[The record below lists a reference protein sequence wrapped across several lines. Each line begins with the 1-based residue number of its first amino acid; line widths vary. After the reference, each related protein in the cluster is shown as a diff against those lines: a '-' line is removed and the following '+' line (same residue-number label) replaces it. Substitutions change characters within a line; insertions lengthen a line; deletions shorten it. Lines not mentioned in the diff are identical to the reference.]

1 MNIVVCLK
9 QVPKK
14 DSILRIAA
22 DQKWIDDRDL
32 SYEMSEADAYALE
45 EALRQKEKQ
54 GGGGEVIVIA
64 LGPERVRQSIK
75 EALAKGADR
84 AIHLHDEIFN
94 AAVDAAGV
102 ARALAAALKNEKID
116 LIFTGL
122 QSDDYGFAQVGL
134 ILAETLAFSSAT
146 IVMEVQPEGDSVRVK
161 RELESGWFQWV
172 KIPMPALL
180 TIQSGI
186 NQLRYATLKGIM
198 NAKKKELREVKAAD
212 LGLTAD
218 DLKPAQVIEKAYL
231 PRKSKQTE
239 LIEGKP
245 SEAAA
250 KLVEKLRFDA
260 RVL

>member
-45 EALRQKEKQ
+45 EALRQKEKH
-54 GGGGEVIVIA
+54 GSGEVIVLA

-84 AIHLHDEIFN
+84 AIHLHDDLFN
-94 AAVDAAGV
+94 AATDAAGI
-102 ARALAAALKNEKID
+102 ARALAAALKNETFD
-116 LIFTGL
+116 LVFTGL
-122 QSDDYGFAQVGL
+122 QSDDYGYAQVGL
-134 ILAETLAFSSAT
+134 ILAETLGLSSAT
-146 IVMEVQPEGDSVRVK
+146 IVMEVQPETSDVRVK

-172 KIPMPALL
+172 RIPMPALL

-198 NAKKKELREVKAAD
+198 AAKKKEIKEIKAAD
-212 LGLTAD
+212 LGLTAE

-231 PRKSKQTE
+231 PQKTKQTE

-245 SEAAA
+245 AEAAA
-250 KLVEKLRFDA
+250 KLVEKLKFDA

>member
-14 DSILRIAA
+14 DSILRIGAG
-22 DQKWIDDRDL
+22 QKWIDERDI

-45 EALRQKEKQ
+45 EALRQKEKH
-54 GGGGEVIVIA
+54 GGEVIVIS

-84 AIHLHDEIFN
+84 AIHLQDPLFDG
-94 AAVDAAGV
+94 VTDADGIG
-102 ARALAAALKNEKID
+102 RALAAALKDEQYD

-134 ILAETLAFSSAT
+134 IVAEKLGLPSAT
-146 IVMEVQPEGDSVRVK
+146 IVMEVQPEGTGVRVK

-172 KIPMPALL
+172 KMPMPGLL

-198 NAKKKELREVKAAD
+198 AAKKKEIREVKASD

-218 DLKPAQVIEKAYL
+218 DLKPRQNVERAYL
-231 PRKSKQTE
+231 PEKTKRTE
-239 LIEGKP
+239 IIEGKP

-260 RVL
+260 RVI

>member
-1 MNIVVCLK
+1 MNIIVCLK

-14 DSILRIAA
+14 DSILRIAS
-22 DQKWIDDRDL
+22 DQKWIDERDL

-45 EALRQKEKQ
+45 EALRQKEKS
-54 GGGGEVIVIA
+54 GGEVIVIS

-84 AIHLHDEIFN
+84 AIHVSDPLFDSVADPVVI
-94 AAVDAAGV
+94 
-102 ARALAAALKNEKID
+102 ARALAAALKDEKFD
-116 LIFTGL
+116 LVMTGL

-134 ILAETLAFSSAT
+134 ILAELLGLPSAT
-146 IVMEVQPEGDSVRVK
+146 IVMEVQPQGSDVRVK

-172 KIPMPALL
+172 TMPMPAVL

-198 NAKKKELREVKAAD
+198 AAKKKEIRELKGAD
-212 LGLTAD
+212 LGLGAD
-218 DLKPAQVIEKAYL
+218 SAQAGQQILRTYVPE
-231 PRKSKQTE
+231 KSKSTE
-239 LIEGKP
+239 MIEGKP
-245 SEAAA
+245 AEIAA
-250 KLVEKLRFDA
+250 KLIEKLRFEA

>member
-22 DQKWIDDRDL
+22 DQKWIDERDL
-32 SYEMSEADAYALE
+32 SHEMSEADAYALE
-45 EALRQKEKQ
+45 EALRQKEKH
-54 GGGGEVIVIA
+54 GGEVVVIS
-64 LGPERVRQSIK
+64 LGPDRVRQSIK

-84 AIHLHDEIFN
+84 AIHLNDPLFEG
-94 AAVDAAGV
+94 ATDAASI
-102 ARALAAALKNEKID
+102 ARALAAALKGESYD

-134 ILAETLAFSSAT
+134 ILAELLGLPSAT
-146 IVMEVQPEGDSVRVK
+146 IVMEVQPEEGSVRVK

-172 KIPMPALL
+172 RLPMPALL

-198 NAKKKELREVKAAD
+198 AAKKKEIREVKASD
-212 LGLTAD
+212 LGLGPD
-218 DLKPAQVIEKAYL
+218 DLKPRQTIERAYL
-231 PRKSKQTE
+231 PEKTKRTE
-239 LIEGKP
+239 IIEGRP
-245 SEAAA
+245 AEAAA
-250 KLVEKLRFDA
+250 KLVEKLKFDA
-260 RVL
+260 RVI

>member
-22 DQKWIDDRDL
+22 DQKWIDERDI

-45 EALRQKEKQ
+45 EALRQKEKH
-54 GGGGEVIVIA
+54 GGEVIVIS

-84 AIHLHDEIFN
+84 AIHLNDPLFDG
-94 AAVDAAGV
+94 ATDAAAV
-102 ARALAAALKNEKID
+102 ARAIAAALKDEIYD

-122 QSDDYGFAQVGL
+122 QSDDYGFGQVGL
-134 ILAETLAFSSAT
+134 ILAEQLGLASAT
-146 IVMEVQPEGDSVRVK
+146 IAMEVQPEAGKVRVK

-172 KIPMPALL
+172 KVPMPAVL

-198 NAKKKELREVKAAD
+198 AAKKKEMREVKAAD
-212 LGLTAD
+212 LGLTPD
-218 DLKPAQVIEKAYL
+218 DLKPAQIIERAYL
-231 PRKSKQTE
+231 PEKTKRTE
-239 LIEGKP
+239 IIQGKP
-245 SEAAA
+245 AEAAA
-250 KLVEKLRFDA
+250 KLIEKLRFDA

>member
-45 EALRQKEKQ
+45 EALRQKEKH
-54 GGGGEVIVIA
+54 GGEVAVIS

-84 AIHLHDEIFN
+84 AIHVSDPRLDS
-94 AAVDAAGV
+94 AADPMVI
-102 ARALAAALKNEKID
+102 ARALATALKNEKYD
-116 LIFTGL
+116 LIVTGL
-122 QSDDYGFAQVGL
+122 QSDDCGFAQVGL
-134 ILAETLAFSSAT
+134 IMAELLGLPSAT
-146 IVMEVQPEGDSVRVK
+146 IVMEVQPEGSSVKVK

-172 KIPMPALL
+172 RMPMPALL

-198 NAKKKELREVKAAD
+198 AAKKKELREVNATD
-212 LGLTAD
+212 LGLTDAD
-218 DLKPAQVIEKAYL
+218 FVAGQSIERTYV
-231 PRKSKQTE
+231 PEKSKRTE
-239 LIEGKP
+239 MIEGKP
-245 SEAAA
+245 SEIAA
-250 KLVEKLRFDA
+250 KLIEKLRFEA

>member
-9 QVPKK
+9 QVPHK

-22 DQKWIDDRDL
+22 DRKWIDERDL

-45 EALRQKEKQ
+45 EALRQKEKH
-54 GGGGEVIVIA
+54 GGEVIVIS

-84 AIHLHDEIFN
+84 AIHLHDPAF
-94 AAVDAAGV
+94 DAATDAGAI
-102 ARALAAALKNEKID
+102 ARALAAALKGEKFD

-134 ILAETLAFSSAT
+134 IVAEELGLPSAT
-146 IVMEVQPEGDSVRVK
+146 IVMEVQPEEGNVRVK

-172 KIPMPALL
+172 RMPMPAVL

-198 NAKKKELREVKAAD
+198 AAKKKEIREVKAAD
-212 LGLTAD
+212 LGLAGD
-218 DLKPAQVIEKAYL
+218 ALKPAQSVERAYL
-231 PRKSKQTE
+231 PEKTKQTE
-239 LIEGKP
+239 MIEGKP
-245 SEAAA
+245 ADIAQ

-260 RVL
+260 RVI

>member
-14 DSILRIAA
+14 DSILRIAP
-22 DQKWIDDRDL
+22 DQKWIDERDL

-45 EALRQKEKQ
+45 EALRQKEKH
-54 GGGGEVIVIA
+54 GGEVIVIS

-84 AIHLHDEIFN
+84 AIHLHD
-94 AAVDAAGV
+94 AVFDQATDATAV
-102 ARALAAALKNEKID
+102 ARALAAALKDEKFD

-134 ILAETLAFSSAT
+134 VLAQRLGLPSAT
-146 IVMEVQPEGDSVRVK
+146 IVMEVQPEADGVRVK

-172 KIPMPALL
+172 KVPMPALL

-198 NAKKKELREVKAAD
+198 AAKKKELREVKAAD
-212 LGLTAD
+212 VGLTAD
-218 DLKPAQVIEKAYL
+218 DLQPGQTIERAYL
-231 PRKSKQTE
+231 PQKSKQTE
-239 LIEGKP
+239 MLEGKP
-245 SEAAA
+245 AEVAA

-260 RVL
+260 RVF

>member
-14 DSILRIAA
+14 DSILRIGA
-22 DQKWIDDRDL
+22 DGKWIDERDI

-45 EALRQKEKQ
+45 EALRQKEKH
-54 GGGGEVIVIA
+54 GGEVVVIS
-64 LGPERVRQSIK
+64 LGPERARQSIK

-84 AIHLHDEIFN
+84 AIHLFDSVFDTATDS
-94 AAVDAAGV
+94 AAV
-102 ARALAAALKNEKID
+102 ARAISAALKDEKYD
-116 LIFTGL
+116 LILTGL

-134 ILAETLAFSSAT
+134 IVAEQLGLPSAT
-146 IVMEVQPEGDSVRVK
+146 IVMEVQPEEGTVRVK

-172 KIPMPALL
+172 RLPMPALL

-198 NAKKKELREVKAAD
+198 AAKKKEIREVKGTD
-212 LGLTAD
+212 VGLSAD
-218 DLKPAQVIEKAYL
+218 DLKPAQVIERAYL
-231 PRKSKQTE
+231 PEKTKSTE
-239 LIEGKP
+239 FIEGKP
-245 SEAAA
+245 AEAAA

-260 RVL
+260 RVI

>member
-1 MNIVVCLK
+1 MKIVVCLK

-22 DQKWIDDRDL
+22 DKKWIDERDL
-32 SYEMSEADAYALE
+32 SYEISEADAYALE
-45 EALRQKEKQ
+45 EALRQKEKH
-54 GGGGEVIVIA
+54 GGEVVVIS

-84 AIHLHDEIFN
+84 AIHLFDPVFE
-94 AAVDAAGV
+94 AATDAPGI
-102 ARALAAALKNEKID
+102 ARSLAEALKSEQYD

-134 ILAETLAFSSAT
+134 IIAQLLDLPSAT
-146 IVMEVQPEGDSVRVK
+146 IVMEVQPEDGVVRVK

-172 KIPMPALL
+172 RLPRPCLL

-198 NAKKKELREVKAAD
+198 AAKKKELKEVKATD
-212 LGLTAD
+212 LGLTAE
-218 DLKPAQVIEKAYL
+218 DLKPMQAIERTYV
-231 PRKSKQTE
+231 PEKSKKTE
-239 LIEGKP
+239 ILDGKP
-245 SEAAA
+245 AEIAA

-260 RVL
+260 RVI

>member
-1 MNIVVCLK
+1 MKTVVCLK

-22 DQKWIDDRDL
+22 DQNWIDERDL

-45 EALRQKEKQ
+45 EALRQKERS
-54 GGGGEVIVIA
+54 GGEVVVIS

-84 AIHLHDEIFN
+84 AIHVSDPLFDN
-94 AAVDAAGV
+94 ATDPTAIAK
-102 ARALAAALKNEKID
+102 ALAAALKGEQYD
-116 LIFTGL
+116 MIFTGL

-134 ILAETLAFSSAT
+134 IVAELLDLPSAT
-146 IVMEVQPEGDSVRVK
+146 IVMEVQPEDGAVRVK

-172 KIPMPALL
+172 RLPLPCLL

-198 NAKKKELREVKAAD
+198 AAKKKEMKELKAAD
-212 LGLTAD
+212 LGLAAG
-218 DLKPAQVIEKAYL
+218 DLEPTQRVERAYL
-231 PRKSKQTE
+231 PEKSKRTE
-239 LIEGKP
+239 ILEGKP
-245 SEAAA
+245 AEVAAR
-250 KLVEKLRFDA
+250 LIEKLRFDA
-260 RVL
+260 RVI

>member
-14 DSILRIAA
+14 DSILRIAP

-45 EALRQKEKQ
+45 EALRQKEKH
-54 GGGGEVIVIA
+54 GGEVIVIS

-84 AIHLHDEIFN
+84 AIHLNDPLFDQARDPQSI
-94 AAVDAAGV
+94 
-102 ARALAAALKNEKID
+102 ARALAGALGDEKYD

-134 ILAETLAFSSAT
+134 ILAELLGLPSAT
-146 IVMEVQPEGDSVRVK
+146 IVMEVQPEQESVRVK

-172 KIPMPALL
+172 RVPMPALL

-198 NAKKKELREVKAAD
+198 AAKKKELREVKAAD

-218 DLKPAQVIEKAYL
+218 DLVPGQSVERAYL
-231 PRKSKQTE
+231 PEKTKRTE
-239 LIEGKP
+239 IIEGKP

-250 KLVEKLRFDA
+250 RLVEKLRFDA
-260 RVL
+260 RVI

>member
-14 DSILRIAA
+14 DSILRIAP
-22 DQKWIDDRDL
+22 DQKWIDERDL

-45 EALRQKEKQ
+45 EALRQKEAH
-54 GGGGEVIVIA
+54 GGEVIVIC

-84 AIHLHDEIFN
+84 AIHLNDSVFDR
-94 AAVDAAGV
+94 AVTPEAIARSLAG
-102 ARALAAALKNEKID
+102 ALKTEQFD
-116 LIFTGL
+116 LILTGL
-122 QSDDYGFAQVGL
+122 QSDDHGFAQIGL
-134 ILAETLAFSSAT
+134 ILAEMLDLPSAT
-146 IVMEVQPEGDSVRVK
+146 IVMEVKPENGAVRVK

-172 KIPMPALL
+172 TLPLPALL

-198 NAKKKELREVKAAD
+198 AAKKKEIREVKAAD
-212 LGLTAD
+212 LDLTAD
-218 DLKPAQVIEKAYL
+218 DLKATQIVERAYL
-231 PRKSKQTE
+231 PEKTKRTE
-239 LIEGKP
+239 IIEGKP
-245 SEAAA
+245 SDAAA
-250 KLVEKLRFDA
+250 KLIEKLRFEA

>member
-14 DSILRIAA
+14 DSILRIGP

-45 EALRQKEKQ
+45 EALRQKEKH
-54 GGGGEVIVIA
+54 GGEVIVIS
-64 LGPERVRQSIK
+64 LGPERARQSIK

-84 AIHLHDEIFN
+84 AIHLHDSTFDT
-94 AAVDAAGV
+94 ATDAAGIS
-102 ARALAAALKNEKID
+102 RALAAALKDEKAD

-122 QSDDYGFAQVGL
+122 QSDDYGYAQVGL
-134 ILAETLAFSSAT
+134 ILAELLGISSAT
-146 IVMEVQPEGDSVRVK
+146 IVMEVQPEEGKVRVK

-172 KIPMPALL
+172 RVPMPAVL

-198 NAKKKELREVKAAD
+198 AAKKKEIRELKAAD
-212 LGLTAD
+212 LGLSAD
-218 DLKPAQVIEKAYL
+218 DLKPSQVIERAYF
-231 PRKSKQTE
+231 PEKSKRTE

-250 KLVEKLRFDA
+250 KLVEKLRF
-260 RVL
+260 

>member
-14 DSILRIAA
+14 DSILRIGA
-22 DQKWIDDRDL
+22 DGKWIDERDI

-45 EALRQKEKQ
+45 EALRQKEKH
-54 GGGGEVIVIA
+54 GGEVVVVS
-64 LGPERVRQSIK
+64 LGPERARQSIK

-84 AIHLHDEIFN
+84 AIHLFDSVFDTATDS
-94 AAVDAAGV
+94 AAV
-102 ARALAAALKNEKID
+102 ARAISAALKDEKYD
-116 LIFTGL
+116 LILTGL

-134 ILAETLAFSSAT
+134 ILAEQLGLPSAT
-146 IVMEVQPEGDSVRVK
+146 IVMEVQREEGAVRVK

-172 KIPMPALL
+172 RLPMPALL

-198 NAKKKELREVKAAD
+198 AAKKKELREVKAAD
-212 LGLTAD
+212 LGLSAD
-218 DLKPAQVIEKAYL
+218 QLKPAQVIERAYL
-231 PRKSKQTE
+231 PEKTKRTE
-239 LIEGKP
+239 FIEGKP
-245 SEAAA
+245 AEAAA

-260 RVL
+260 RVI

>member
-14 DSILRIAA
+14 DSILRIGP

-45 EALRQKEKQ
+45 EALRQKEKH
-54 GGGGEVIVIA
+54 GGEVVVIS

-84 AIHLHDEIFN
+84 AIHLHDSAFDG
-94 AAVDAAGV
+94 ATDAYGI
-102 ARALAAALKNEKID
+102 ARALAAALKDEKAD

-122 QSDDYGFAQVGL
+122 QSDDYGYAQVGL
-134 ILAETLAFSSAT
+134 IIAELLGISSAT
-146 IVMEVQPEGDSVRVK
+146 IVMEVQPEEGRVRVK

-172 KIPMPALL
+172 RVPLPALL

-198 NAKKKELREVKAAD
+198 AAKKKEIREVKAAD
-212 LGLTAD
+212 LGLSAD
-218 DLKPAQVIEKAYL
+218 DLKPSQVIERAYF
-231 PRKSKQTE
+231 PEKSKRTE

>member
-14 DSILRIAA
+14 DSILRIGA
-22 DQKWIDDRDL
+22 DAKWIDERDI

-45 EALRQKEKQ
+45 EALRQKEKH
-54 GGGGEVIVIA
+54 GGEVVVVS
-64 LGPERVRQSIK
+64 LGPERARQSIK

-84 AIHLHDEIFN
+84 AIHLFDTVFDTATDS
-94 AAVDAAGV
+94 AAV
-102 ARALAAALKNEKID
+102 ARAIAAALKDEKYD
-116 LIFTGL
+116 LILTGL

-134 ILAETLAFSSAT
+134 ILAEQLGLPSAT
-146 IVMEVQPEGDSVRVK
+146 IVMEVQPEEGAVRVK

-172 KIPMPALL
+172 RLPMPALL

-198 NAKKKELREVKAAD
+198 AAKKKELREVKAAD
-212 LGLTAD
+212 LGLSAD
-218 DLKPAQVIEKAYL
+218 QLKPAQVIERAYL
-231 PRKSKQTE
+231 PEKTKRTE
-239 LIEGKP
+239 FIEGKP
-245 SEAAA
+245 AEAAA

-260 RVL
+260 RVI

>member
-22 DQKWIDDRDL
+22 DQKWIDERDL

-45 EALRQKEKQ
+45 EALRQKEKH
-54 GGGGEVIVIA
+54 GGEVIVLS

-84 AIHLHDEIFN
+84 AIHLHDPAF
-94 AAVDAAGV
+94 DAATDAGAI
-102 ARALAAALKNEKID
+102 ARALAAALKGEQFD

-134 ILAETLAFSSAT
+134 ILAEELGLPSAT
-146 IVMEVQPEGDSVRVK
+146 IVMEVQPEEGNVRVK

-172 KIPMPALL
+172 RMPLPALL

-198 NAKKKELREVKAAD
+198 AAKKKEIREVKATD
-212 LGLTAD
+212 LGLAGD
-218 DLKPAQVIEKAYL
+218 GLKPALSVERAYL
-231 PRKSKQTE
+231 PEKTKQTE
-239 LIEGKP
+239 MIEGKP
-245 SEAAA
+245 ADVAQQ
-250 KLVEKLRFDA
+250 LVEKLRFDA
-260 RVL
+260 RVI

>member
-14 DSILRIAA
+14 DSILRIAS
-22 DQKWIDDRDL
+22 DQKWIDERDI

-45 EALRQKEKQ
+45 EALRQKEKH
-54 GGGGEVIVIA
+54 GGEVIVIS

-84 AIHLHDEIFN
+84 AIHLSDPLFDG
-94 AAVDAAGV
+94 ATDAAAV
-102 ARALAAALKNEKID
+102 ARAIAAALKNESYD
-116 LIFTGL
+116 LILTGL
-122 QSDDYGFAQVGL
+122 QSDDYGFGQVGL
-134 ILAETLAFSSAT
+134 ILAEQLGLSSAT
-146 IVMEVQPEGDSVRVK
+146 IAMEVQPEAGTVRVK

-172 KIPMPALL
+172 RVPMPAVL

-198 NAKKKELREVKAAD
+198 AAKKKELREVKAAD

-218 DLKPAQVIEKAYL
+218 DLKPEQTIDRAYL
-231 PRKSKQTE
+231 PEKTKRTE
-239 LIEGKP
+239 IIEGKP
-245 SEAAA
+245 AEAAA
-250 KLVEKLRFDA
+250 KLIEKLRFDA

>member
-14 DSILRIAA
+14 DSILRIAG
-22 DQKWIDDRDL
+22 DGKWIDERDL

-45 EALRQKEKQ
+45 EALRQKEKH
-54 GGGGEVIVIA
+54 GGEVIVISM
-64 LGPERVRQSIK
+64 GPERARQSIK

-84 AIHLHDEIFN
+84 AIHLHDPLFDN
-94 AAVDAAGV
+94 ATDSAAIGK
-102 ARALAAALKNEKID
+102 ALAAALKDEKCD

-122 QSDDYGFAQVGL
+122 QSDDYGYAQVGL
-134 ILAETLAFSSAT
+134 IIAEQLGLASAT
-146 IVMEVQPEGDSVRVK
+146 MVMEVQPEDGGVRVK

-172 KIPMPALL
+172 RLPIPALL

-198 NAKKKELREVKAAD
+198 AAKKKEIREVNASA
-212 LGLTAD
+212 LGLTEA
-218 DLKPAQVIEKAYL
+218 DLKPGQEIERVYL
-231 PRKSKQTE
+231 PEKTKRTE
-239 LIEGKP
+239 MLEGKP
-245 SEAAA
+245 AEVSA
-250 KLVEKLRFDA
+250 KLIEKLRFES